1 MSMGL
6 FTVYEGVGFCFSLF
20 LTKAWRS
27 FITFITLAHE
37 LPGACVRLFHGWSL
51 FGVINDEGGL
61 SFLPGVLPTS

>member
-6 FTVYEGVGFCFSLF
+6 FTVYQGVGFRFSI
-20 LTKAWRS
+20 LTKARQS